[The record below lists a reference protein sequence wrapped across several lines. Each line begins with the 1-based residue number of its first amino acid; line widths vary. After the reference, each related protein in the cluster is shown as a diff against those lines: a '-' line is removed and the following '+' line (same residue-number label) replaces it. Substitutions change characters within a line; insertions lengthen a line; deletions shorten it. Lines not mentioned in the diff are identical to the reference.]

1 MVLRGVG
8 DDMDGSII
16 LLFILMLL
24 GVIGLLS
31 PVLSLL
37 FLAFSFV
44 ARIVSLIIGGLVSLA
59 RGSAHR

>member
-59 RGSAHR
+59 LGSAHR

>member
-1 MVLRGVG
+1 
-8 DDMDGSII
+8 MDGSII